1 MQLAGTRDTF
11 HDWGGQPLP
20 SDAPPRHDEARNADT
35 IAALS
40 AETRQPLELV
50 RQIFEEQYARLKAT
64 ARIPNYVVLFA
75 IRRTTE
81 VLATRS

>member
-11 HDWGGQPLP
+11 RDWSGQPSA

-35 IAALS
+35 IATLS

-64 ARIPNYVVLFA
+64 ARVPNYVVLFA
-75 IRRTTE
+75 IRRTRE